1 MLDVRASR
9 RAFAA
14 ESCENA
20 SDRRRR
26 RRSAQLASSR
36 AADVPRC
43 ASTPIRG
50 RAADTPGFRMM
61 RKTIGPARFVLSDG
75 VKFGSGSEAEHRES
89 DDQWLAASV
98 AHVRELARKTAAN
111 TIRPLDRGLSGSDR
125 EIGSRQGRRRRRR
138 AELSVA
144 KEPLPIDRLRAVDL
158 DEDTKQRRRRWTQ
171 ELQDQVREQR
181 QLLSKLKVDRSL
193 RQNRLSCLEEKLA
206 VAGLAEAKTADL
218 VPVAD
223 KKLIVVQA
231 RFDETVRE
239 TKEMSKYANTL
250 ALMHGRAKD
259 ALQGAKVRAER
270 LQVAV
275 DTLSDEVVHTKGVL
289 LTLEAARASAA
300 KQKAKTCKQ
309 LADSSATN
317 NEKTLA
323 LQDRVAVIDPDA
335 VDEVELQVQAVRES
349 KRKQRQ
355 ARKEAKANEAKIKED
370 KVAVTL
376 ALTAAKRTEVEG
388 AIARIHAAT
397 GIDEPD
403 VLLEKFLTH
412 RNTTSEAKRKVSA
425 AELRLESLRQELQ
438 VVLEEESKAF
448 LAYNPDTERLASRT
462 KALRPRTGAL
472 KLAEAN
478 LSRCRGRAKTW
489 RANLLVST
497 CQIFALLQKA
507 CSAVDCVQPPQH
519 EGFGEGKG
527 VVHLE
532 ALETLLLQLLP
543 ESHKPVSPPEDS
555 ENEVGRCDDNDGFSE
570 LLRYGQ
576 HDDTSDYG
584 RLDMSV
590 APANCQTTSL
600 SVSDGSFLPCIF
612 HV

>member
-26 RRSAQLASSR
+26 RRSEQLASSR

-43 ASTPIRG
+43 ASTPIRD
-50 RAADTPGFRMM
+50 RAADMPGFKSV
-61 RKTIGPARFVLSDG
+61 RKPSGPARFVLSDG
-75 VKFGSGSEAEHRES
+75 VKFGSEAKHRES

-98 AHVRELARKTAAN
+98 AHVRELARKTVTNA
-111 TIRPLDRGLSGSDR
+111 IRPLDRGLRCSDR
-125 EIGSRQGRRRRRR
+125 EIGSRQDRRRRSRR
-138 AELSVA
+138 AELPSA
-144 KEPLPIDRLRAVDL
+144 NEQLPIDRLRAVDL

-181 QLLSKLKVDRSL
+181 KLLSKLKVDKSL
-193 RQNRLSCLEEKLA
+193 RESRLACLEEKLA
-206 VAGLAEAKTADL
+206 VAGLAEATPADL
-218 VPVAD
+218 VPAD

-239 TKEMSKYANTL
+239 STEMSKYAKTL

-259 ALQGAKVRAER
+259 ALQCAKVRTER
-270 LQVAV
+270 LQVVV
-275 DTLSDEVVHTKGVL
+275 DTLSDEVVHTKVLL

-300 KQKAKTCKQ
+300 KQAAKTSKQ
-309 LADSSATN
+309 LADSSAIN

-355 ARKEAKANEAKIKED
+355 ARKEAKANAAKIQED

-403 VLLEKFLTH
+403 ILLEKFLTH
-412 RNTTSEAKRKVSA
+412 RDTTSEAKRTVSA
-425 AELRLESLRQELQ
+425 AELRLESLRKELQ
-438 VVLEEESKAF
+438 VLLEEESKAL
-448 LAYNPDTERLASRT
+448 LAFNPDMERLASRT
-462 KALRPRTGAL
+462 KALRPRTSAL

-478 LSRCRGRAKTW
+478 LSRCRGRAKTL

-497 CQIFALLQKA
+497 SQIFALLQKA
-507 CSAVDCVQPPQH
+507 CSAVDCVQPPHH
-519 EGFGEGKG
+519 EDFGEGKG

-543 ESHKPVSPPEDS
+543 ESHKTVSPREDS
-555 ENEVGRCDDNDGFSE
+555 DSEVGSCDDDNDGFSE
-570 LLRYGQ
+570 LLKCGQ
-576 HDDTSDYG
+576 QDTSDYG

-590 APANCQTTSL
+590 TPANCQTTSL
-600 SVSDGSFLPCIF
+600 SVRDESFLPCIF
-612 HV
+612 HA